1 MLTALSLSGLYRGL
15 HMAHADASRYFA
27 ALPLRPACLR
37 FADIVLVATL
47 GLPFLVLPPA
57 ALLAHRH
64 AAPASIAAA
73 ASSLA
78 LLCVLRATQLFS
90 QRHSVVLS
98 SLVAGTWGVL
108 TMASIH

>member
-73 ASSLA
+73 AS
-78 LLCVLRATQLFS
+78 
-90 QRHSVVLS
+90 
-98 SLVAGTWGVL
+98 GIMG
-108 TMASIH
+108 M